1 MILYLYIDIL
11 AENTIVETLMNNN
24 LDIIFNCS
32 EFNNYLSNRDN
43 TYNIILKFTA
53 KNIDKGKVD
62 NLLDSINELYRFCR
76 NSKTDLIEA
85 CSYSMRINF
94 TDNDGSLDDFIRSYL
109 VLIRYIREYAYIYP
123 DSLLT
128 GEISILLE
136 NFEGQRDFF
145 AHLKNK
151 SNCYAQYF
159 YIKNIF
165 DRKIAGHYTLKLN
178 REIST
183 ANTLFK
189 KFNDNY
195 SEFDLKYSRIS
206 TMVEYKDNVIEHKH
220 QEFIEQVENDISSRM
235 NRLEELKETIIKST
249 SEYNFAALKQGYTN
263 LAKQKIREKKVAVL
277 CMLIF
282 GLMAIMA
289 ASIKLLSLLNFLPI
303 EIIFSDREDKIIFY
317 ISIVGL
323 TILFLYFFR
332 ISMINFHNVKTELNQ
347 INLRVNLCMFIESY
361 IDFKK
366 DQEDKELMNKFENI
380 VFSNITSSNKN
391 NISAFDDLD
400 KLVKLIQAV
409 NPQK

>member
-1 MILYLYIDIL
+1 
-11 AENTIVETLMNNN
+11 MNNN
-24 LDIIFNCS
+24 LDIMFNGT
-32 EFNNYLSNRDN
+32 EINNYLSNIVN
-43 TYNIILKFTA
+43 THMGLSLFLPSD
-53 KNIDKGKVD
+53 IDKDKIDNWLDSFRNIYDFCRKSKVD
-62 NLLDSINELYRFCR
+62 LM
-76 NSKTDLIEA
+76 EA
-85 CSYSMRINF
+85 CSCSMKIHFRS
-94 TDNDGSLDDFIRSYL
+94 DKCSLEDFIGSYL
-109 VLIRYIREYAYIYP
+109 ILIRYIKEYSYIYP
-123 DSLLT
+123 DNSLS
-128 GEISILLE
+128 GEISILMDQFDE
-136 NFEGQRDFF
+136 QRDFF
-145 AHLKNK
+145 LHLKNR
-151 SNCYAQYF
+151 SHYYTQYF

-165 DRKIAGHYTLKLN
+165 DRKIAEHYTLKLN
-178 REIST
+178 RDIST
-183 ANTLFK
+183 ANDLFK
-189 KFNDNY
+189 KFDDNY

-235 NRLEELKETIIKST
+235 NRLEELKETIIKLT
-249 SEYNFAALKQGYTN
+249 SEYNFAALKQGYAN
-263 LAKQKIREKKVAVL
+263 LAKQKKFEKKMAVL

-289 ASIKLLSLLNFLPI
+289 ASIKLLSLLDFLPI

-332 ISMINFHNVKTELNQ
+332 ISMINFHNVKSELNQ

-361 IDFKK
+361 IEFKK

-400 KLVKLIQAV
+400 KLIKLIQAV